1 MALIKNMEKV
11 WKAAPGVSVTVG
23 NNRTITRDESGAF
36 VCRLHGHPV
45 VTITPKGASGIAY
58 VRLDVCGYLTT
69 TTVAAMSDFLGA
81 FGISAAASRAG
92 GFLSAR
98 WKMPS
103 GAWRDKRCNG
113 YGVLEFTGHRYV

>member
-1 MALIKNMEKV
+1 MTKLRNKDRV
-11 WKAAPGVSVTVG
+11 WSAPVGESVTIG
-23 NNRTITRDESGAF
+23 HNRTVTRDVSGAF

-45 VTITPKGASGIAY
+45 ATIEPKGTSGVVY
-58 VRLDVCGYLTT
+58 VRLDVCGYLTRT
-69 TTVAAMSDFLGA
+69 TIAAMGDFCDV
-81 FGISAAASRAG
+81 FGVAAAASRAG

-113 YGVLEFTGHRYV
+113 YGVLEFVGHRYV